1 MSNEYLDAYGVYQL
15 EGETNKAFQAFTA
28 YLMMPI
34 GERSLSKLKNDPDIT
49 ESVHHWCKNHRWVQ
63 RAREFDNAVASGAL
77 MELIGRRQNLVVE
90 VLTNAITDA
99 RLLRTQLMKG
109 VGNAKVDQME
119 RIIPARVELD
129 SWMAQ
134 VIEMMHAIGGDD
146 AET

>member
-15 EGETNKAFQAFTA
+15 ESETHKAFQAFTA

-34 GERSLSKLKNDPDIT
+34 GERSLSKLKNDPDFT
-49 ESVHHWCKNHRWVQ
+49 NSVHHWCKNHQWVK

-77 MELIGRRQNLVVE
+77 MELISRRQNLVVE

-99 RLLRTQLMKG
+99 RLLRTQLMSG
-109 VGNAKVDQME
+109 IGNAKVDKLE

-129 SWMAQ
+129 SWMAN
-134 VIEMMHAIGGDD
+134 VIEMMNALGGND